1 MKLIKIIIIQ
11 IILIVSF
18 QSLIKADDIRDFQ
31 IEGMSVGDSLLD
43 YFTEEDIKNFEKSYY
58 SKSKKYY
65 RIENNY
71 NFNKTLKIYDGIA
84 FEIKENDS
92 KYKLES
98 INGILSYKYEIEKCY
113 PKKEEIVKKISSS
126 LNKSKS
132 KSYIFNYPNDNGK
145 SEVTDFIYS
154 NGSIRVWCSDYSKK
168 GEKIFYDFLGVL
180 VSTKE
185 HDDWIKNEA
194 Y

>member
-1 MKLIKIIIIQ
+1 MINNIKIPGHSGSE
-11 IILIVSF
+11 ILI
-18 QSLIKADDIRDFQ
+18 
-31 IEGMSVGDSLLD
+31 D
-43 YFTEEDIKNFEKSYY
+43 YDKQ
-58 SKSKKYY
+58 
-65 RIENNY
+65 NN
-71 NFNKTLKIYDGIA
+71 A
-84 FEIKENDS
+84 F
-92 KYKLES
+92 
-98 INGILSYKYEIEKCY
+98 
-113 PKKEEIVKKISSS
+113 VKKISSS

>member
-1 MKLIKIIIIQ
+1 MKRLLLI
-11 IILIVSF
+11 IILIFNF
-18 QSLIKADDIRDFQ
+18 QSLTKADDIRDFQ
-31 IEGMSVGDSLLD
+31 IEGMSIGDSLLD
-43 YFTEEDIKNFEKSYY
+43 YFSEEEIKNFEKSYY
-58 SKSKKYY
+58 PKSKKYY

-71 NFNKTLKIYDGIA
+71 NFNKTLKIYDGLA
-84 FEIKENDS
+84 FEIKENDT

-98 INGILSYKYEIEKCY
+98 INGILSYQYDIEKCY
-113 PKKEEIVKKISSS
+113 PKKEEIVKEISSS
-126 LNKSKS
+126 FNKFKS
-132 KSYIFNYPNDNGK
+132 KSYIFNYPNYNGK

-154 NGSIRVWCSDYSKK
+154 NGSVRVWCSDYSKK

-180 VSTKE
+180 VSNKE